1 MSDTGEDQ
9 DDEEVE
15 ETPGVEEW
23 ITDESRAQEV
33 DDGIVSEE

>member
-1 MSDTGEDQ
+1 MNRATW
-9 DDEEVE
+9 

-33 DDGIVSEE
+33 DDGTASEE